1 MNGTVI
7 WVICSSSG
15 GKCVVVVGK
24 VKRAAQVRHKCG
36 GGCESNYTYLYICMQ
51 QIEPRVVIL
60 YNVYKG
66 QNTCAYYGRATQDKQ
81 SDEHKHT
88 HNNIWTFAMSL
99 QVEVYYTCIL
109 IYNMLH
115 CINSLR
121 MCITWPGGGCTRD
134 SMNITISCLVI
145 LRCPACNRIS
155 HKLLCT
161 RTYIYVLY
169 SVVEHYLA
177 DIRFFWNGVMRII
190 RKVYISLCDCN
201 TYAVYSCVV
210 VYQFS

>member
-15 GKCVVVVGK
+15 GKYVVVGK

-36 GGCESNYTYLYICMQ
+36 GGCESNYIYLYMYMQ

-60 YNVYKG
+60 CNVYKG

-81 SDEHKHT
+81 SDEHKHIL

-99 QVEVYYTCIL
+99 QVEVYYTCTY
-109 IYNMLH
+109 IYKMLH
-115 CINSLR
+115 CINSLC
-121 MCITWPGGGCTRD
+121 MCITWPGGGWTRD

-155 HKLLCT
+155 HKLLCIH
-161 RTYIYVLY
+161 TYVVY
-169 SVVEHYLA
+169 SAVEHYQA
-177 DIRFFWNGVMRII
+177 DIRFFLEWCDAHHKKSIS
-190 RKVYISLCDCN
+190 VYV
-201 TYAVYSCVV
+201 TVCVV